1 MAKKKKLK
9 RKVQSHPTN
18 SLATPQLPTPQEQR
32 KILREAQNVNRG
44 HPRKGEMREELR
56 QINVSC
62 LASQKETISLTNR
75 LASSSSGSLTKSF
88 RITALTH
95 FDP

>member
-62 LASQKETISLTNR
+62 LASLGEQFTNLSLKTGR
-75 LASSSSGSLTKSF
+75 TK
-88 RITALTH
+88 RALLEEAITHLIRKYA
-95 FDP
+95 